1 MEYQNS
7 NKDHLK
13 NIGNEVIANKK
24 GKCRVNLY
32 KPVYYGTIS
41 FQSIKKSESRH
52 IKHFGIISKY
62 IMRKQSTKTF

>member
-1 MEYQNS
+1 MEYQNL

-41 FQSIKKSESRH
+41 FQSIKKN
-52 IKHFGIISKY
+52 
-62 IMRKQSTKTF
+62 RKQAHKTS

>member
-1 MEYQNS
+1 MEYQNL

-41 FQSIKKSESRH
+41 FQSIKKN
-52 IKHFGIISKY
+52 
-62 IMRKQSTKTF
+62 RKQAHKTF